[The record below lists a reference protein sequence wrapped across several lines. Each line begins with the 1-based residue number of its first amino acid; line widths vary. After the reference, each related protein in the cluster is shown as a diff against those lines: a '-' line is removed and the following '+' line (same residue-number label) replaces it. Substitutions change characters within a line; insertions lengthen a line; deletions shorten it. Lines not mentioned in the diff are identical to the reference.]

1 MNRTEVV
8 KKLNNRGFNAQE
20 RDVVKNGV
28 VLKGIMVQ
36 PEENAGVCISP
47 IIYMDTVEELENRGL
62 EEDEI
67 ISYLIKLYEDSKKFK
82 FNVDTLNDGNFVL
95 KNIFVGL
102 QKTSSEN
109 IVKKGT
115 EFDGIE
121 SYMYINLIKNG
132 QDSATTKVTAELL
145 KNAGISE
152 YEAWIAAKENT
163 YADTII
169 VSLLEVMCLNGN
181 MSYSEEMEDMPI
193 YILTNKSKI
202 KGASAI
208 LNRNV
213 LKELADKYCTDKII
227 AMPSSIHE
235 FLVIPYKEQYDI
247 DKLSEMVKE
256 VNLIEV
262 NPIEQLADKAYL
274 ITV

>member
-36 PEENAGVCISP
+36 PEENTGICISP

-62 EEDEI
+62 KEDEI
-67 ISYLIKLYEDSKKFK
+67 ISYLIKLYEDNKKFE

-109 IVKKGT
+109 IVKKET
-115 EFDGIE
+115 EFDEIE

-145 KNAGISE
+145 ENAGISE
-152 YEAWIAAKENT
+152 DEAWIAAKENT

-169 VSLLEVMCLNGN
+169 VSLLKVMCLNVN
-181 MSYSEEMEDMPI
+181 MSYFEEMEDMPI

-208 LNRNV
+208 LNRKV

-247 DKLSEMVKE
+247 FGIYDL
-256 VNLIEV
+256 
-262 NPIEQLADKAYL
+262 
-274 ITV
+274 

>member
-36 PEENAGVCISP
+36 PEENTGICISP

-62 EEDEI
+62 KEDE
-67 ISYLIKLYEDSKKFK
+67 
-82 FNVDTLNDGNFVL
+82 
-95 KNIFVGL
+95 
-102 QKTSSEN
+102 
-109 IVKKGT
+109 
-115 EFDGIE
+115 IE

-145 KNAGISE
+145 ENAGISE
-152 YEAWIAAKENT
+152 DEAWIAAKENT

-169 VSLLEVMCLNGN
+169 VSLLKVMCLNVN
-181 MSYSEEMEDMPI
+181 MSYFEEMEDMPI

-208 LNRNV
+208 LNRKV

>member
-1 MNRTEVV
+1 
-8 KKLNNRGFNAQE
+8 
-20 RDVVKNGV
+20 
-28 VLKGIMVQ
+28 
-36 PEENAGVCISP
+36 
-47 IIYMDTVEELENRGL
+47 
-62 EEDEI
+62 
-67 ISYLIKLYEDSKKFK
+67 
-82 FNVDTLNDGNFVL
+82 
-95 KNIFVGL
+95 
-102 QKTSSEN
+102 
-109 IVKKGT
+109 
-115 EFDGIE
+115 
-121 SYMYINLIKNG
+121 
-132 QDSATTKVTAELL
+132 
-145 KNAGISE
+145 
-152 YEAWIAAKENT
+152 
-163 YADTII
+163 
-169 VSLLEVMCLNGN
+169 MCLNVN
-181 MSYSEEMEDMPI
+181 MSYFEEMEDMPI

-208 LNRNV
+208 LNRKV

>member
-36 PEENAGVCISP
+36 PEENTGICISP

-62 EEDEI
+62 KEDEI
-67 ISYLIKLYEDSKKFK
+67 ISYLIKLYEDSKKFE

-109 IVKKGT
+109 IVKKRT

>member
-67 ISYLIKLYEDSKKFK
+67 ISYLIKLYEDSKKFE

-109 IVKKGT
+109 IVKKET
-115 EFDGIE
+115 EFDEIE

-145 KNAGISE
+145 ENAGISE
-152 YEAWIAAKENT
+152 DEAWIAAKENT
-163 YADTII
+163 YAETII
-169 VSLLEVMCLNGN
+169 VSLLKVMCLNTN
-181 MSYSEEMEDMPI
+181 MSYFEEMEDIPI

-208 LNRNV
+208 LNRKV

-235 FLVIPYKEQYDI
+235 FLVIPYKEQYNI

-256 VNLIEV
+256 VNLTEV

>member
-28 VLKGIMVQ
+28 VLKGIMIQ

-109 IVKKGT
+109 IVKKRT

>member
-28 VLKGIMVQ
+28 VLKGIMIQ

-62 EEDEI
+62 KEDEI
-67 ISYLIKLYEDSKKFK
+67 ISYLIKLYEDGKKFE

-95 KNIFVGL
+95 KNIFIGL

-109 IVKKGT
+109 IVKKRT

-169 VSLLEVMCLNGN
+169 VSLLEVMCLNVN

>member
-28 VLKGIMVQ
+28 VLKGIMIQ

-62 EEDEI
+62 KEDEI
-67 ISYLIKLYEDSKKFK
+67 ISYLIKLYEDGKKFE

-109 IVKKGT
+109 IVKKRT

-169 VSLLEVMCLNGN
+169 VSLLEVMCLNVN

>member
-36 PEENAGVCISP
+36 PEENTGICISP

-62 EEDEI
+62 KEDEI
-67 ISYLIKLYEDSKKFK
+67 ISYLIKLYEDNKKFE

-109 IVKKGT
+109 IVKKET
-115 EFDGIE
+115 EFDEIE

-145 KNAGISE
+145 ENAGISE
-152 YEAWIAAKENT
+152 DEAWISAKENT

-169 VSLLEVMCLNGN
+169 VSLLKVMCLNVN
-181 MSYSEEMEDMPI
+181 MSYFEEMEDMPI

-208 LNRNV
+208 LNRKV

>member
-47 IIYMDTVEELENRGL
+47 IIYMHTIEELENKGL
-62 EEDEI
+62 KEDEI
-67 ISYLIKLYEDSKKFK
+67 ISYLIKLYEDSKKFE

-109 IVKKGT
+109 IVKKET
-115 EFDGIE
+115 EFDEIE

-145 KNAGISE
+145 ENAGISE
-152 YEAWIAAKENT
+152 DEAWIAAKENT
-163 YADTII
+163 YAETII
-169 VSLLEVMCLNGN
+169 VSLLKVMCLNAN
-181 MSYSEEMEDMPI
+181 MSYFEEMEDIPI

-208 LNRNV
+208 LNRKV

-235 FLVIPYKEQYDI
+235 FLVIPYKEQYNI

-256 VNLIEV
+256 VNLTEV

>member
-36 PEENAGVCISP
+36 PEENTGICISP

-62 EEDEI
+62 KEDEI
-67 ISYLIKLYEDSKKFK
+67 ISYLIKLYEDNKKFE

-109 IVKKGT
+109 IVKKET
-115 EFDGIE
+115 EFDEIE

-145 KNAGISE
+145 ENAGISE
-152 YEAWIAAKENT
+152 DEAWIAAKENT

-169 VSLLEVMCLNGN
+169 VSLLKVMCLNVN
-181 MSYSEEMEDMPI
+181 MSYFEEMEDMPI

-208 LNRNV
+208 LNRKV

-256 VNLIEV
+256 VNLIEF

>member
-36 PEENAGVCISP
+36 PEENTGICISP

-62 EEDEI
+62 KEDEI
-67 ISYLIKLYEDSKKFK
+67 ISYLIKLYEDNKKFE

-109 IVKKGT
+109 IVKKET
-115 EFDGIE
+115 EFDEIE

-145 KNAGISE
+145 ENAGISE
-152 YEAWIAAKENT
+152 DEAWIAAKENT

-169 VSLLEVMCLNGN
+169 VSLLKVMCLNVN
-181 MSYSEEMEDMPI
+181 MSYFEEMEDMPI

-208 LNRNV
+208 LNRKV

-256 VNLIEV
+256 INLIEV

>member
-36 PEENAGVCISP
+36 PEENTGICISP

-67 ISYLIKLYEDSKKFK
+67 ISYLIKLYEDSKKFE

-109 IVKKGT
+109 IVKKET
-115 EFDGIE
+115 EFDEIE

-145 KNAGISE
+145 ENAGISE
-152 YEAWIAAKENT
+152 DEAWIAAKENT
-163 YADTII
+163 YAETII
-169 VSLLEVMCLNGN
+169 VSLLKVMCLNAN
-181 MSYSEEMEDMPI
+181 MSYFEEMEDIPI

-208 LNRNV
+208 LNRKV

-235 FLVIPYKEQYDI
+235 FLVIPYKEQYNI

-256 VNLIEV
+256 VNLTEV

>member
-28 VLKGIMVQ
+28 VLKGIMIQ

>member
-36 PEENAGVCISP
+36 PEENTGICISP

-62 EEDEI
+62 KEDEI
-67 ISYLIKLYEDSKKFK
+67 ISYLIKLYEDNKKFE

-109 IVKKGT
+109 IVKKET
-115 EFDGIE
+115 EFDEIE

-145 KNAGISE
+145 ENAGISE
-152 YEAWIAAKENT
+152 DEAWIAAKENT

-169 VSLLEVMCLNGN
+169 VSLLKVMCLNVN
-181 MSYSEEMEDMPI
+181 MSYFEEMEDMPI

-208 LNRNV
+208 LNRKV

-262 NPIEQLADKAYL
+262 NPIEQFADKAYL

>member
-1 MNRTEVV
+1 
-8 KKLNNRGFNAQE
+8 
-20 RDVVKNGV
+20 
-28 VLKGIMVQ
+28 
-36 PEENAGVCISP
+36 
-47 IIYMDTVEELENRGL
+47 MDTVEELENRGL

-109 IVKKGT
+109 IVKKRT

>member
-28 VLKGIMVQ
+28 VLKGIMIQ

-62 EEDEI
+62 KEDEI
-67 ISYLIKLYEDSKKFK
+67 ISYLIKLYEDSKKFE

-109 IVKKGT
+109 IVKKRT

-169 VSLLEVMCLNGN
+169 VSLLEVMCLNVN

>member
-28 VLKGIMVQ
+28 VLKGIMIQ

-67 ISYLIKLYEDSKKFK
+67 ISYLIKLYEDSKKFE

-109 IVKKGT
+109 IVKKRT

>member
-36 PEENAGVCISP
+36 PEENTGICISP

-62 EEDEI
+62 KEDEI
-67 ISYLIKLYEDSKKFK
+67 ISYLIKLYEDNKKFE

-109 IVKKGT
+109 IVKKET
-115 EFDGIE
+115 EFDEIE

-145 KNAGISE
+145 ENAGISE
-152 YEAWIAAKENT
+152 DEAWIAAKENT

-169 VSLLEVMCLNGN
+169 VSLLKVMCLNVN
-181 MSYSEEMEDMPI
+181 MSYFEEMEDMPI

-202 KGASAI
+202 KGVSAI
-208 LNRNV
+208 LNRKV

>member
-36 PEENAGVCISP
+36 PEENTGICISP

-67 ISYLIKLYEDSKKFK
+67 ISYLIKLYEDSKKFE

-109 IVKKGT
+109 IVKKET
-115 EFDGIE
+115 EFDEIE

-132 QDSATTKVTAELL
+132 QDSATAELL
-145 KNAGISE
+145 ENAGISE
-152 YEAWIAAKENT
+152 DEAWIAAKENT
-163 YADTII
+163 YAETII
-169 VSLLEVMCLNGN
+169 VSLLKVMCLNAN
-181 MSYSEEMEDMPI
+181 MSYFEEMEDIPI

-208 LNRNV
+208 LNRKV

-235 FLVIPYKEQYDI
+235 FLVIPYKEQYNI

-256 VNLIEV
+256 VNLTEV

>member
-28 VLKGIMVQ
+28 VLKGIMIQ

-47 IIYMDTVEELENRGL
+47 IIYMDIVEELENRGL
-62 EEDEI
+62 KEDEI
-67 ISYLIKLYEDSKKFK
+67 ISYLIKLYEDSKKFE

-109 IVKKGT
+109 IVKKRT

-169 VSLLEVMCLNGN
+169 VSLLEVMCLNVN

>member
-36 PEENAGVCISP
+36 PEENTGICISP

-62 EEDEI
+62 KEDEI
-67 ISYLIKLYEDSKKFK
+67 ISYLIKLYEDNKKFE

-109 IVKKGT
+109 IVKKKT
-115 EFDGIE
+115 EFDEIE

-145 KNAGISE
+145 ENAGISE
-152 YEAWIAAKENT
+152 DEAWIAAKENT

-169 VSLLEVMCLNGN
+169 VSLLKVMCLNVN
-181 MSYSEEMEDMPI
+181 MSYFEEMEDMPI

-208 LNRNV
+208 LNRKV

>member
-36 PEENAGVCISP
+36 PEENTGICISP

-62 EEDEI
+62 KEDEI
-67 ISYLIKLYEDSKKFK
+67 ISYLIKLYEDNKKFE

-109 IVKKGT
+109 IVKKET
-115 EFDGIE
+115 EFDEIE

-145 KNAGISE
+145 ENAGISE
-152 YEAWIAAKENT
+152 DEAWIAAKENT

-169 VSLLEVMCLNGN
+169 VSLLKVMCLNVN
-181 MSYSEEMEDMPI
+181 MSYFEEMEDMPI

-208 LNRNV
+208 LNRKV

>member
-28 VLKGIMVQ
+28 VLKGIMIQ

-47 IIYMDTVEELENRGL
+47 IIYMDTVKELENRGL

>member
-36 PEENAGVCISP
+36 PEENTGICISP

-62 EEDEI
+62 KEDEI
-67 ISYLIKLYEDSKKFK
+67 ISYLIKLYEDNKKFE

-109 IVKKGT
+109 IVKKET
-115 EFDGIE
+115 EFDEIE

-145 KNAGISE
+145 ENAGISE
-152 YEAWIAAKENT
+152 DEAWIAAKENT
-163 YADTII
+163 YAETVI
-169 VSLLEVMCLNGN
+169 VSLLKVMCLNVN
-181 MSYSEEMEDMPI
+181 MSYFEEMEDMPI

-208 LNRNV
+208 LNRKV

-256 VNLIEV
+256 VNLTEV

>member
-67 ISYLIKLYEDSKKFK
+67 ISYLIKLYEDSKKFE

-109 IVKKGT
+109 IVKKET
-115 EFDGIE
+115 EFDEIE

-145 KNAGISE
+145 ENAGISE
-152 YEAWIAAKENT
+152 DEAWIAAKENT

-169 VSLLEVMCLNGN
+169 VSLLKVMCLNVN
-181 MSYSEEMEDMPI
+181 MSYFEEMEDMPI

>member
-36 PEENAGVCISP
+36 PEENTGICISP

-62 EEDEI
+62 KEDEI
-67 ISYLIKLYEDSKKFK
+67 ISYLIKLYEDNKKFE

-109 IVKKGT
+109 IVKKET
-115 EFDGIE
+115 EFDEIE

-145 KNAGISE
+145 ENAGISE
-152 YEAWIAAKENT
+152 DEAWIAAKENT

-169 VSLLEVMCLNGN
+169 VSLLKVMCLNVN
-181 MSYSEEMEDMPI
+181 MSYFEEMEDMPI

-202 KGASAI
+202 KGTSAI
-208 LNRNV
+208 LNRKV

>member
-36 PEENAGVCISP
+36 PEENTGICISP

-62 EEDEI
+62 KEDEI
-67 ISYLIKLYEDSKKFK
+67 ISYLIKLYEDNKKFE

-109 IVKKGT
+109 IVKKET
-115 EFDGIE
+115 EFDEIE

-132 QDSATTKVTAELL
+132 QDSATTKVTAELIE
-145 KNAGISE
+145 NAGISE
-152 YEAWIAAKENT
+152 DEAWIAAKENT

-169 VSLLEVMCLNGN
+169 VSLLKVMCLNVN
-181 MSYSEEMEDMPI
+181 MSYFEEMEDMPI

-208 LNRNV
+208 LNRKV

>member
-67 ISYLIKLYEDSKKFK
+67 ISYLIKLYEDSKKFE

-109 IVKKGT
+109 IVKKET
-115 EFDGIE
+115 EFDEIE

-145 KNAGISE
+145 ENAGISE
-152 YEAWIAAKENT
+152 DEAWIAAKENT
-163 YADTII
+163 YAETII
-169 VSLLEVMCLNGN
+169 VSLLKVMCLNAN
-181 MSYSEEMEDMPI
+181 MSYFEEMEDIPI

-208 LNRNV
+208 LNRKV

-235 FLVIPYKEQYDI
+235 FLVIPYKEQYNI

-256 VNLIEV
+256 VNLTEV